1 MKKLTNDFE
10 ELSEKIDELIF
21 WVKYSTW
28 KSFKMDLKVALRDD
42 VDKLV
47 YELSD
52 GKRSTRDIADEIS
65 KTGRKITHTTVANM
79 WQKWALSSLVIPA
92 GRSGRYRKVASL
104 KAVEIQFP
112 TNESKLLGQ
121 E

>member
-1 MKKLTNDFE
+1 MNKEFE
-10 ELSEKIDELIF
+10 ELSNKVDELIF
-21 WVKYSTW
+21 WAKYSAW

-52 GKRSTRDIADEIS
+52 GKRSTREIADEIS
-65 KTGRKITHTTVANM
+65 KIGRKITHTTVANM

-92 GRSGRYRKVASL
+92 GRTGRYRKVTSL
-104 KAVEIQFP
+104 KAAEIQFP
-112 TNESKLLGQ
+112 TSEPNLLEQ

>member
-1 MKKLTNDFE
+1 MTKEFE
-10 ELSEKIDELIF
+10 ELSDKIDELIF
-21 WVKYSTW
+21 WTKYSAW

-42 VDKLV
+42 IDKLV

-52 GKRSTRDIADEIS
+52 GKRSTREIADEIS

-79 WQKWALSSLVIPA
+79 WQKWALSSLLIPA
-92 GRSGRYRKVASL
+92 GRSGRYRKVTSL

-112 TNESKLLGQ
+112 TSEPKLMEQ
-121 E
+121 EK